1 MTMGQAALIPRAAVQ
16 LRDAAV
22 ADIPALLLLEERC
35 FAIDRLSRRS
45 FQYLL
50 SHGKAI
56 CRLVER
62 EGRILGYVLLLF
74 REGFPLARMYSLA
87 VDPDAQGQGLGR
99 MLLEAGEAAARE
111 RNCVTMRLEAHPD
124 NNTAIRLYA
133 AAGYREFGVYPDYY
147 EDHADAKRFEKRL
160 ITGPGPGQS
169 RVPYYAQTL
178 EFTCGAAA
186 LMMAMGALTP
196 DLRLDRRL
204 ELRLWREST
213 TVYMTKGHG
222 GSGPHGLALAAYR
235 RGFNVRVHL
244 SDETDLFIDS
254 VRSPHKKDVIR
265 LVEEDFL
272 AEIAETDMVVKR
284 GRLGVDDLAAA
295 FAAGEVPVVM
305 ISSYRIDRKKVP
317 HWVTLAD
324 IDEQFVYVHDPF
336 VDVKEQQSAT
346 DCMSIPIPRAEFARM
361 VRNGYGRAQL
371 QASIVLGPGKR

>member
-1 MTMGQAALIPRAAVQ
+1 MGQAASVSRAGIR
-16 LRDAAV
+16 LRDATLTDV
-22 ADIPALLLLEERC
+22 PALLDLEERC
-35 FAIDRLSRRS
+35 FAIDRLSRRN

-50 SHGKAI
+50 SQGKAI
-56 CRLVER
+56 CQLVER
-62 EGRILGYVLLLF
+62 EGEILGYVLLLF
-74 REGFPLARMYSLA
+74 RKGFPLARMYSLA
-87 VDPDAQGQGLGR
+87 VDPGAQGQGLGR
-99 MLLEAGEAAARE
+99 MLLEAGEAAARQ
-111 RNCVTMRLEAHPD
+111 RNCVTMRLEAHPE
-124 NNTAIRLYA
+124 NNAAIRLYT
-133 AAGYREFGVYPDYY
+133 AAGYREFGIYPDYY

-160 ITGPGPGQS
+160 VTGPGPDQT

-186 LMMAMGALTP
+186 LMMAMGALNP
-196 DLRLDRRL
+196 NLRLDRRL

-235 RGFNVRVHL
+235 RGFNVRVHV

-254 VRSPHKKDVIR
+254 VRSPHKKEVIR

-272 AEIAETDMVVKR
+272 AEIAETDMVVER
-284 GRLGVDDLAAA
+284 GRLGVDELAAA

-324 IDEQFVYVHDPF
+324 IDRQFVYVHDPF

-361 VRNGYGRAQL
+361 VRYGRAQL
-371 QASIVLGPGKR
+371 QASIVLGLGKH

>member
-1 MTMGQAALIPRAAVQ
+1 MTRGQTALVRSTDVE
-16 LRDAAV
+16 LRDATLGDV
-22 ADIPALLLLEERC
+22 PALLNLEERC

-50 SHGKAI
+50 SHGNAV
-56 CRLVER
+56 CQVVER
-62 EGRILGYVLLLF
+62 EGCLLGYVLVLF
-74 REGFPLARMYSLA
+74 RQGLPMARMYSLA

-99 MLLEAGEAAARE
+99 RLLEAGEAASRA

-124 NNTAIRLYA
+124 NDAAITLYRT
-133 AAGYREFGVYPDYY
+133 AGYREFGIHPDYY

-160 ITGPGPGQS
+160 ITGPSPEET

-178 EFTCGAAA
+178 EFTCGPAA
-186 LMMAMGALTP
+186 LMMAMGALDP
-196 DLRLDRRL
+196 NLRLDRRL

-235 RGFNVRVHL
+235 RGFNVRVHV

-254 VRSPHKKDVIR
+254 VRSVHKKEVIK

-272 AEIAETDMVVKR
+272 AEIAETDMVVER
-284 GRLGVDDLAAA
+284 GRLGVDKLAAA
-295 FAAGEVPVVM
+295 FAVGEVPVVM
-305 ISSYRIDRKKVP
+305 VSSYRFDRKKMP
-317 HWVTLAD
+317 HWVTLAG
-324 IDEQFVYVHDPF
+324 IDDQFVYVHDPY

-346 DCMSIPIPRAEFARM
+346 DCMSMPIPRAEFARM
-361 VRNGYGRAQL
+361 VRYGRAQL
-371 QASIVLGPGKR
+371 QACIVLGPGKR